1 MTPVRTKDKLF
12 LAIAA
17 PLAAA
22 AAYFWCYRADAA
34 KKLEAIRGETAAL
47 VSQETFDDEMRI
59 ARRRLADATEE
70 LEAERKV
77 KPSVA
82 KVKGDAAETPA
93 EREREVL
100 RVFRDCGIGVM
111 RTEEAQRG
119 TFAAD
124 RGQDGLDAR
133 AARALAAT
141 GVRAEPVMRRYVLD
155 GAYPAVRNALGVFA
169 SREMAVVPVS
179 VEMREN
185 GRGRWTVLLWQ

>member
-12 LAIAA
+12 LAVAL

-22 AAYFWCYRADAA
+22 GAYFWCYRADAA
-34 KKLEAIRGETAAL
+34 RKLDALRGETAAL
-47 VSQETFDDEMRI
+47 VSQETFDDEMRV
-59 ARRRLADATEE
+59 ARRRLAEAEEE
-70 LEAERKV
+70 LAAERKV
-77 KPSVA
+77 APAAV

-111 RTEEAQRG
+111 RTEDALRGGSAAQLG
-119 TFAAD
+119 
-124 RGQDGLDAR
+124 DGLDAR
-133 AARALAAT
+133 AAHALTAA
-141 GVRAEPVMRRYVLD
+141 GVRPEPALRRYVLD
-155 GAYPAVRNALGVFA
+155 GAYPAVRNALSAIA
-169 SREMAVVPVS
+169 SREMAVIPVS